1 MTNWKTTYKQW
12 LDYDKLDANLKDDL
26 NRLQNEPVELEDAF
40 YQDLS
45 FGTGGMRGIIGPG
58 TNRMNMYTIR
68 KAVYGLAQY
77 ISKHTTDYKERGVVV
92 AYDPRYKSKAFA
104 IEAAKVLGDF
114 GVKTYVFKTLRP
126 TPLLSF
132 GVRYLKAA
140 AGIMITASHNPPEY
154 NGFKVY
160 NEDGGQMVPAE
171 ADQVVA
177 EVQKVNNPLSI
188 SVMEEK
194 ALEER
199 GLLDWL
205 DTEVDQA
212 YLEKLSKI
220 TKLNQDSYNKEKEM
234 EIVFTPL
241 HGTSEHLI
249 TEGLK
254 QLNFTNVH
262 LVKEQTI
269 PDPEFSTV
277 ASPNPEE
284 HQAFEMAM
292 ELGKETNAQILLATD
307 PDSDRLGVAALNQ
320 SGAYQ
325 VLTGNQLGV
334 LLLDYIL
341 SHTDS
346 SDRENARL
354 LKSIVTTEMGRAI
367 AESYDVETIE
377 VLTGFKYIGEKIR
390 EFDMTGETFIF
401 GFEESYGYLIS
412 DFARDKDAVQAAVM
426 ASEMAYYWQQ
436 QGKTLWES
444 LNILYEQYGY
454 YQEGMVAM
462 TLKGKEGSE
471 KITAM
476 MQANRDHK
484 LTEIAGLNVE
494 QVEDYLTSERTLLA
508 TGNVDK
514 INLPKE
520 NVLKY
525 ILGNGSW
532 VCLRPSGTEPKIK
545 CYYGVR
551 EESKE
556 KSDTVFSEL
565 KEAME
570 KLLHSI

>member
-1 MTNWKTTYKQW
+1 MTNWKTVYEQW
-12 LDYDKLDANLKDDL
+12 LGNDKLDANLKEDL
-26 NRLQNEPVELEDAF
+26 NRLQNKPAELEDAF

-77 ISKHTTDYKERGVVV
+77 ISKNISDYKKRGVVV
-92 AYDPRYKSKAFA
+92 AYDPRYKSQEFA
-104 IEAAKVLGDF
+104 VEAAKVLGHF
-114 GVKTYVFKTLRP
+114 GVKAYVFKTLRP

-132 GVRYLKAA
+132 AVRHLGTA

-160 NEDGGQMVPAE
+160 NEDGGQMVPSE
-171 ADQVVA
+171 ADQVVE
-177 EVQKVNNPLSI
+177 EVQKVDNPFNIPIL
-188 SVMEEK
+188 EQE
-194 ALEER
+194 ALEEQ
-199 GLLDWL
+199 GLINWL

-212 YLEKLSKI
+212 YLEKLSQI
-220 TKLNQDSYNKEKEM
+220 TKLDQTLYNKAKDM

-292 ELGKETNAQILLATD
+292 NLGKKTNAQILLATD

-320 SGAYQ
+320 SGTYQ

-346 SDRENARL
+346 SDCKNARL
-354 LKSIVTTEMGRAI
+354 LKSIVTTEMGPAI
-367 AESYDVETIE
+367 AKSYNAETIE

-390 EFDMTGETFIF
+390 EFDTTDETFVF

-412 DFARDKDAVQAAVM
+412 GFARDKDAVQAAVM
-426 ASEMAYYWQQ
+426 AAEMAYYWQRK
-436 QGKTLWES
+436 GKTLWEA
-444 LNILYEQYGY
+444 LDLLYEQHGY
-454 YQEGMVAM
+454 YQEGMTAM

-471 KITAM
+471 KIMGM

-494 QVEDYLTSERTLLA
+494 KVEDYLTSERILLA
-508 TGNVDK
+508 SGNIEK

-525 ILGNGSW
+525 ILENGSW

-551 EESKE
+551 ENSKE
-556 KSDTVFSEL
+556 KSDAVFATL
-565 KEAME
+565 KDDME